1 MKCVGMTQGQQPIK
15 QTHIICIFFFTA
27 WLLGQDIRSSLGDES
42 EIFILDEA
50 SSSKT
55 KVWLASAVTEDHSQH
70 AHLQK
75 YGEEN
80 SAKSGAK
87 KLAWLYSNEIQA
99 EHVIY

>member
-1 MKCVGMTQGQQPIK
+1 MKFVGMKQRQQPTK
-15 QTHIICIFFFTA
+15 QMHIICIFFTA
-27 WLLGQDIRSSLGDES
+27 WLQGQNIQSLLGNEF
-42 EIFILDEA
+42 EVVILDEA
-50 SSSKT
+50 SPSKT
-55 KVWLASAVTEDHSQH
+55 KVWLASALTEDHAQH

-87 KLAWLYSNEIQA
+87 KLAWLHSNEIQA